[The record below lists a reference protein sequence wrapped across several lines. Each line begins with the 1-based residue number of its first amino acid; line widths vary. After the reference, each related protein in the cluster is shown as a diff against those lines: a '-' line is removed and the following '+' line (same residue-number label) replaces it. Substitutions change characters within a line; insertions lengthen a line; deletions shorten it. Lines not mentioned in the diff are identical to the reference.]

1 MGAAQ
6 IYLLAHLF
14 KARQIS
20 AGSFAFIA
28 MVTVNIHYVLDSL
41 LENLSFNLTPAVAS
55 LKASFEFISSDH
67 DALEAQ
73 KALPLQ
79 NISGEITFKDVY
91 FAYNHGH
98 THIFKGLNLHIPAGT
113 KLGIV
118 GTSGAGKTTF
128 VKCLLRYFDVESGE
142 ILIDGHNIK
151 TITQESLW
159 ANISMIPQDITMFHR
174 SILENLQ
181 IAKYDASFAEIVEA
195 CKKARIHDDIMKMAK
210 GYESIV
216 GERGVKVSG
225 GQRQRIAIARAILK
239 SAPILILDEATS
251 ALDTP
256 TEKLIQESLTAIL
269 ASSKTTAIVI
279 AHRLSTLL
287 YMDKIIVFKAGQIC
301 EQGTHQQLLAKG
313 GHYRE
318 LWDAQ
323 VGGFL
328 PEEDDDGLQK

>member
-1 MGAAQ
+1 
-6 IYLLAHLF
+6 
-14 KARQIS
+14 
-20 AGSFAFIA
+20 
-28 MVTVNIHYVLDSL
+28 MVTVNIHYILDSL

-55 LKASFEFISSDH
+55 LKASFEFISRDH

-73 KALPLQ
+73 TALPLQ
-79 NISGEITFKDVY
+79 KITGEITFKNVY
-91 FAYNHGH
+91 FTYNHGQ

-128 VKCLLRYFDVESGE
+128 VKCLLRYFDVQRGE

-287 YMDKIIVFKAGQIC
+287 YMDKIIVLKAGQIC

-313 GHYRE
+313 GHYKE

-323 VGGFL
+323 IGGFL
-328 PEEDDDGLQK
+328 PDEDDDGLQK